1 MSDEREKE
9 TKTKEIIHPM
19 EDVFDIEPG
28 TTLVEYEESLPT
40 VLVVHEEYDNKDVE
54 IEDQF
59 QEVYQKAMDAFEEQS
74 TEAELVDGKYKARNA
89 EVAAQYL
96 NTALHAVKEKSNV
109 KQHKDKQ
116 VVAKEKAKTP
126 GTVNQNLFV
135 DRNDLLKALQAK
147 DDKDE
152 TE

>member
-1 MSDEREKE
+1 MANVLLNLIGPEAE
-9 TKTKEIIHPM
+9 EI
-19 EDVFDIEPG
+19 VG
-28 TTLVEYEESLPT
+28 TLSEYEAA
-40 VLVVHEEYDNKDVE
+40 HNKDDE
-54 IEDQF
+54 IEGQF
-59 QEVYQKAMDAFEEQS
+59 QEVYEKAMDAFDEQS

-109 KQHKDKQ
+109 KQHKDKM